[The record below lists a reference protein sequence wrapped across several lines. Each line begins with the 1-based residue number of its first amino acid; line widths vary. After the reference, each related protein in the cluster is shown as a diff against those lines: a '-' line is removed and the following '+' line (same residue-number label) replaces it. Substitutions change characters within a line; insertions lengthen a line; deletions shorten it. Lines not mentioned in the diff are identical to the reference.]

1 MEWELGGFFGAQGL
15 DTRICWGFRRKKM
28 RGSLHCGFASGRDDG
43 FILFPVGM
51 TVVWG
56 GSPPVGMTA

>member
-15 DTRICWGFRRKKM
+15 DTRICWGFRGKKM

-43 FILFPVGM
+43 VELIPLM
-51 TVVWG
+51 RKER
-56 GSPPVGMTA
+56 A